1 MRASVHTHT
10 PSKCTQDIRW
20 KSNPEELPEGGVTLE
35 GRWGGSCQLYLDV
48 YASLPASH
56 PQIKV
61 WVSQSWL
68 RRPQHQRHMGHW
80 PWNDHGAGS
89 SSHKRVFTSGPHSLP
104 VALTK
109 QDPGGLP
116 SAAPASSSALARAEV
131 PAALKSLPTGTAAR
145 CQRPF
150 TNMPPSHQMED
161 GNYAMTM
168 GLPEP
173 KDRQG

>member
-1 MRASVHTHT
+1 MRAGVHTHA
-10 PSKCTQDIRW
+10 PPKCTQDIRW

-131 PAALKSLPTGTAAR
+131 PANRVGRA
-145 CQRPF
+145 
-150 TNMPPSHQMED
+150 
-161 GNYAMTM
+161 
-168 GLPEP
+168 LPETIYKHAP
-173 KDRQG
+173 LPPNGRWQLRHDHGPPGT